1 MAKFNPPENFNFERP
16 SDWQTWR
23 QRFTRYRSAT
33 KLDKEDGAVQVS
45 TLIYVMGMEAE
56 NVFKSF
62 TFVGAEDNDKYEDVL
77 AKFDNYFVPKKNT
90 IHERACFY
98 QRVQKPGEMAETFIR
113 ALYELSE
120 NCDFGVIKS
129 EHIRDRLVVGIRDKG
144 LSRRLQLMSDL
155 TLETANDAQ
164 QIGQQERQAAAH
176 VQEVTHRRPSKR
188 GGRHPARG
196 RGGGREQGHSDDSKC
211 RKCGKER
218 HKFTAKC
225 PALDSECRKCG
236 KKGHWERQCF
246 SKAVRG
252 AVTKADQSS
261 AERWT
266 EQINIGNTPVRFKI
280 DTGADVTVMNLQ
292 TFESL
297 KPERKLLT
305 YSGPIDSPGGAL
317 HIMGQFTASSLHK
330 QKKYIFNVVV
340 ARGPTVSNLLGR
352 ETAVEM
358 GLVKRVDQ
366 ATIASRQKGT
376 LKTEPVRI
384 ELKREAQP
392 YAVHAARR
400 VPLPLLPKVKTELKR
415 MEEEGVIERVTQPT
429 DWCAPMVP
437 VMKPTGSVR
446 ICVGLQ
452 KLNENIKRERYQ
464 TPTTEETLAKLAGSA
479 VFTSLDAASGFWQ
492 IPLHTDSCLL
502 TTFINPFGRYCF
514 KRLPFG
520 INIAAEIFQHLVPV
534 RCQRLLMR
542 LMRFNAK
549 AEYAPG
555 KTLVIADALS
565 RSPINDKDSTT
576 ETVVTCYVNAVCHS
590 WPVSQHKLD
599 KIRSATQ
606 DDGQL
611 QSVLRLI
618 KNGWPE
624 RISSVTNSA
633 KEYFIVNMLSHCNS
647 TVNEARRSWNAY
659 MTDIKCRER
668 ARETVW
674 WPKISADIKRSVEIC
689 TFCQENKRTQ
699 RKEPL
704 QPTPLPERPWQ
715 KVATDI

>member
-23 QRFTRYRSAT
+23 QRFARYRSAT

-45 TLIYVMGMEAE
+45 TLIYAMGMEAE

-62 TFVGAEDNDKYEDVL
+62 AFVGAEDNDKYDDVL

-98 QRVQKPGEMAETFIR
+98 QRVQQPGEMAESFIR

-120 NCDFGVIKS
+120 TCDFGVIKN

-155 TLETANDAQ
+155 TLETAVQMVRQAEDVAQ
-164 QIGQQERQAAAH
+164 QISQQERQAAAH

-196 RGGGREQGHSDDSKC
+196 RGGGREQEHSDDSKC

-236 KKGHWERQCF
+236 KKGHWARQCF
-246 SKAVRG
+246 SKAVREVTNSPNTDDSFYLG
-252 AVTKADQSS
+252 AVTKADQSG

-330 QKKYIFNVVV
+330 QKKYIFSVVV

-358 GLVKRVDQ
+358 GL
-366 ATIASRQKGT
+366 
-376 LKTEPVRI
+376 
-384 ELKREAQP
+384 
-392 YAVHAARR
+392 
-400 VPLPLLPKVKTELKR
+400 
-415 MEEEGVIERVTQPT
+415 
-429 DWCAPMVP
+429 
-437 VMKPTGSVR
+437 
-446 ICVGLQ
+446 
-452 KLNENIKRERYQ
+452 
-464 TPTTEETLAKLAGSA
+464 
-479 VFTSLDAASGFWQ
+479 
-492 IPLHTDSCLL
+492 
-502 TTFINPFGRYCF
+502 
-514 KRLPFG
+514 
-520 INIAAEIFQHLVPV
+520 
-534 RCQRLLMR
+534 RLLMR

-565 RSPINDKDSTT
+565 RSPIDDKDSTT

-633 KEYFIVNMLSHCNS
+633 KEYFALLMGRKIRTTLPSLKRNLVPKWPDRALIRHRDA
-647 TVNEARRSWNAY
+647 EA
-659 MTDIKCRER
+659 
-668 ARETVW
+668 
-674 WPKISADIKRSVEIC
+674 KRQQA
-689 TFCQENKRTQ
+689 FYFNKRHGVRDLPQLRPGDQVLLKLDEDKTWKGPASVIRESGTQ
-699 RKEPL
+699 RSYLVTSPKGGEVRRNRRHMQVVPPATPAKTETMKETTEPL
-704 QPTPLPERPWQ
+704 GTESQGSGQRLSENDDPTSTTPEGLTVTRSGRVSKP
-715 KVATDI
+715 VMRMDV